1 MIEESIEP
9 KKRDPRA
16 LNAYRHGLTGQVLIL
31 TPEDEA
37 AYKTHCTNIHQALDP
52 VGGMELELT
61 QDIADDR
68 WRLKHAAAIQ
78 TNIFAM
84 GLTIPD
90 AITAHHS
97 EIDAAFSQA
106 RTWLAEGKNIALLGL
121 YEHRIQRKVEKN
133 LAILRQL
140 QQERRAALKQ
150 AVEEATILVQAAA
163 AKGEPYPEF
172 DFSSPE
178 MPRLVTHAVR
188 LAAAKQ
194 HLPIP
199 KNSLRKAA

>member
-1 MIEESIEP
+1 MIEELIEP

-37 AYKTHCTNIHQALDP
+37 AYKTHCTNIHESLAP
-52 VGGMELELT
+52 VGGMELDLT

-84 GLTIPD
+84 GLTMPD
-90 AITAHHS
+90 AITANHP
-97 EIDAAFSQA
+97 EIDAALSQA

-150 AVEEATILVQAAA
+150 AVEEATILAQAAA
-163 AKGEPYPEF
+163 AKGEPNPEF
-172 DFSSPE
+172 DFSNPE
-178 MPRLVTHAVR
+178 MPRLVAHAVR
-188 LAAAKQ
+188 LAAAKH
-194 HLPIP
+194 HLAPP